1 MLSDPHSPASSLH
14 FPGSPTPALP
24 VSGEAQAPADW
35 ISGERQGSA
44 GTGVRVR
51 SVTKVKVHRVTGVR
65 LLKDQGQRSSGAE
78 IWLMP
83 LFSAHRCTPH
93 MCHLE
98 ELLVE

>member
-1 MLSDPHSPASSLH
+1 MPSDPRSPTSSLH
-14 FPGSPTPALP
+14 FPSSTTPALL
-24 VSGEAQAPADW
+24 VLGEVQAPADW
-35 ISGERQGSA
+35 ISGQRQGSA

-51 SVTKVKVHRVTGVR
+51 SVTKVKVHWVTRVR
-65 LLKDQGQRSSGAE
+65 LLRDQGQRSSVLE
-78 IWLMP
+78 ILLMP